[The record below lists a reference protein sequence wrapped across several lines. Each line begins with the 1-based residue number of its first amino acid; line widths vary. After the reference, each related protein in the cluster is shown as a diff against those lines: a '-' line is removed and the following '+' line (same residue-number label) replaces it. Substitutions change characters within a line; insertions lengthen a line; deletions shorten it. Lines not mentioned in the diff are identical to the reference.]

1 MDLKMIPGCNRR
13 KRKGMAGG
21 FVIYTYSGEAD
32 GYTLSRAVKEVWG
45 DRRRLVEIEMCGERM
60 RKQRGPMIC

>member
-1 MDLKMIPGCNRR
+1 
-13 KRKGMAGG
+13 MAGG